1 MKSDNNVRNIE
12 KIKLLRIMSV
22 YAVAML
28 LILIATILLVRPKI
42 QKAEIS
48 ASSKQDAETK
58 YIYVRTE
65 ENGGT
70 QSDTYTT
77 DSEEIYTV
85 RGYME
90 KIGIFSNDGTLI
102 SIIEVYTKTLPE
114 ADQRLL
120 EEGIQIF
127 GKKQLNAIIEDY
139 TG

>member
-28 LILIATILLVRPKI
+28 LILIAAILLVKPKI
-42 QKAEIS
+42 QTAEIS
-48 ASSKQDAETK
+48 ASSEQDTETK
-58 YIYVRTE
+58 YIYVRAE
-65 ENGGT
+65 EDGGT
-70 QSDTYTT
+70 QSDTSVT
-77 DSEEIYTV
+77 DREEIYTV
-85 RGYME
+85 RGYMG
-90 KIGIFSNDGTLI
+90 KIGIFSNDGTLVR
-102 SIIEVYTKTLPE
+102 IIEVYTKTLPE